1 MSLDLSPENDAFLRR
16 ELATGKTQDEVIN
29 AGLNLLRSREKLL
42 ARLDEGRRQ
51 LDEGQYTEH
60 DDRSLDALF
69 ESLLPASKPNT

>member
-1 MSLDLSPENDAFLRR
+1 MSLGLSPENEAFLRR

-51 LDEGQYTEH
+51 LDEGECTEY
-60 DDRSLDALF
+60 DDRSLDAFF
-69 ESLLPASKPNT
+69 EGLLPASDPST